1 MSGTNKQRIT
11 EEPETL
17 EEAYE
22 CQRIGALPK
31 ALQQLVLLHQVD
43 QFEAVSSYLEQQARR
58 FVTEQN
64 L

>member
-1 MSGTNKQRIT
+1 MAETNKQRIT

-22 CQRIGALPK
+22 RQRIDALPE

-43 QFEAVSSYLEQQARR
+43 QLEAVPSYFEQQARR
-58 FVTEQN
+58 FAAE
-64 L
+64 